1 MTLRNVPKAHT
12 LEQQRQ
18 EINLIASDLDTA
30 VDGTKTF
37 GGNKEFTGDVTFSS
51 TVEFS
56 DSVVANF
63 GDDADL
69 KIYYDGSVG
78 VQTSFIDSDALQI
91 RSATDTSELY
101 ATFLKDGPVELYY
114 DGTKRFGTSATGAS
128 AIGTFDVSG
137 ATEFSGATNLIS
149 GSNKLNFNTNTN
161 QEGQLWANS
170 DYFYINSSATFGM
183 NIQSN
188 SIAIR
193 SASGGENY
201 FTASINNGALLYHD
215 DVKKFETT
223 ATGVSITGNIDSV
236 TDISCNSII
245 NNAGGTPTFSIFN
258 TGNALFE
265 DVEATSLH
273 MKDDKPAYF
282 GTNEDAS
289 LYYDNT
295 SSDLRLDSEVG
306 FHVRWYD
313 SVNTQYE
320 DQVVFSPFGSTNFY
334 YQGAA
339 NPTLSIDDGIDIDG
353 VVTVGS
359 SSATGEV
366 RLAVGGSQANYLKV
380 FASSGETYIRNRD
393 NDIGATATTINIQG
407 RTGVALWQDTG
418 NLGLQVDS
426 SCAVKLYYQTSEKLK
441 TTTDGV
447 EITGT
452 LDVSDTLDVTGNT
465 TIGAPDVTNASTGG
479 VQAFSSGQ
487 LRIQRDGSGSATDK
501 RFQMYYG
508 TSETASITAGGD
520 ATFAGDITLTDDTK
534 QINAQKIKPITTGTG
549 TSLTIGG
556 AGLANIVMESDVV
569 IFDQIGFM
577 AFGSSAGL
585 NLGPYG
591 TGALNVTNGTGV
603 NGIFRRYEEG
613 TWDPDFLGL
622 SAAFTG
628 YSNKVGKYTR
638 IGDVVHVHG
647 FIQLNAQPSFTTAT
661 DYLRLG
667 PLPFNHDSSKNAGY
681 NVTVGGVSCQN
692 FNFHDNDYSN
702 TGQVACGINTDAT
715 SGDSYVIF
723 QVSGNN
729 NTRGIV
735 KNSAIGTDDVI
746 EFQLS
751 YQA

>member
-37 GGNKEFTGDVTFSS
+37 GGSKEFSGDVTF
-51 TVEFS
+51 
-56 DSVVANF
+56 N
-63 GDDADL
+63 
-69 KIYYDGSVG
+69 
-78 VQTSFIDSDALQI
+78 
-91 RSATDTSELY
+91 
-101 ATFLKDGPVELYY
+101 
-114 DGTKRFGTSATGAS
+114 
-128 AIGTFDVSG
+128 DV
-137 ATEFSGATNLIS
+137 TEFTGSTNLIS
-149 GSNKLNFNTNTN
+149 GTNKLNFNTNTN

-170 DYFYINSSATFGM
+170 DNFYINSSATNGM
-183 NIQSN
+183 LIQAN
-188 SIAIR
+188 SIALR
-193 SASGGENY
+193 SATGGENY
-201 FTASINNGALLYHD
+201 FTASINAGARLYYN
-215 DVKKFETT
+215 DVQKFETT
-223 ATGVSITGNIDSV
+223 ATGVNISGNIDDV

-245 NNAGGTPTFSIFN
+245 NNAGGGPTFSIFN

-273 MKDDKPAYF
+273 MKDDRPAYF

-313 SVNTQYE
+313 TVNTQYE
-320 DQVVFSPFGSTNFY
+320 DQAVFSPFGSTSFY

-339 NPTLSIDDGIDIDG
+339 TPTLSIDDGVDVRG

-359 SSATGEV
+359 TSELGEV
-366 RLAVGGSQANYLKV
+366 RLAVGGTQANYLKI

-393 NDIGATATTINIQG
+393 NDIGGTASTINIQG

-452 LDVSDTLDVTGNT
+452 LDVSDTLDVIGNT

-487 LRIQRDGSGSATDK
+487 LRIQRDSAGDATDK

-520 ATFAGDITLTDDTK
+520 ATFAGDLTLTDDTK
-534 QINAQKIKPITTGTG
+534 EVTAQKIKAITTGTG
-549 TSLTIGG
+549 SIMTIGG
-556 AGLANIVMESDVV
+556 NNLGAISLEADVV
-569 IFDQIGFM
+569 VFDQIGFL
-577 AFGSSAGL
+577 AFSSAGL
-585 NLGPYG
+585 NLGAFG
-591 TGALNVTNGTGV
+591 TGALSSSSTATGT
-603 NGIFRRYEEG
+603 NGIFKKYEEG
-613 TWDPDFLGL
+613 TWNTTITGATNL
-622 SAAFTG
+622 SAYNFIEG
-628 YSNKVGKYTR
+628 YYTR
-638 IGDVVHVHG
+638 VGQLVYIEGEITYTNTGNNQELG
-647 FIQLNAQPSFTTAT
+647 FTVTPPFDMAT
-661 DYLRLG
+661 DA
-667 PLPFNHDSSKNAGY
+667 DK
-681 NVTVGGVSCQN
+681 GGVFAGSSYWSASRGFGGVVDNTSANDNEIFVMLHQSQN
-692 FNFHDNDYSN
+692 D
-702 TGQVACGINTDAT
+702 TGTTGICRFSVTYHA
-715 SGDSYVIF
+715 
-723 QVSGNN
+723 
-729 NTRGIV
+729 
-735 KNSAIGTDDVI
+735 A
-746 EFQLS
+746 
-751 YQA
+751 

>member
-18 EINLIASDLDTA
+18 EINLIASDLNTA
-30 VDGTKTF
+30 VDGTQTF
-37 GGNKEFTGDVTFSS
+37 GGSKEFSGDVTF
-51 TVEFS
+51 
-56 DSVVANF
+56 N
-63 GDDADL
+63 
-69 KIYYDGSVG
+69 
-78 VQTSFIDSDALQI
+78 
-91 RSATDTSELY
+91 
-101 ATFLKDGPVELYY
+101 
-114 DGTKRFGTSATGAS
+114 
-128 AIGTFDVSG
+128 DV
-137 ATEFSGATNLIS
+137 TEFTGSTNLIS
-149 GSNKLNFNTNTN
+149 GTNKLNFNTNTN

-170 DYFYINSSATFGM
+170 DNFYINSSATNGM
-183 NIQSN
+183 LIQAN
-188 SIAIR
+188 SIALR
-193 SASGGENY
+193 SATGGENY
-201 FTASINNGALLYHD
+201 FTASINAGARLYHN
-215 DVKKFETT
+215 DVQKFETT
-223 ATGVSITGNIDSV
+223 ATGVNISGNIDNV

-245 NNAGGTPTFSIFN
+245 NNAGGAPTFSIFN

-273 MKDDKPAYF
+273 MKDDRPAYF

-313 SVNTQYE
+313 TVNTQYE
-320 DQVVFSPFGSTNFY
+320 DQAVFSPFGSTSFY

-339 NPTLSIDDGIDIDG
+339 TPTLSIDDGVDVRG

-359 SSATGEV
+359 TSELGEV
-366 RLAVGGSQANYLKV
+366 RLAVGGTQANYLKI

-393 NDIGATATTINIQG
+393 NDIGGTATTINIQG

-452 LDVSDTLDVTGNT
+452 LKVDEILESSLLVNT
-465 TIGAPDVTNASTGG
+465 NNTPSAGEGIEMFYDSAASGGAAGG
-479 VQAFSSGQ
+479 IQAYD
-487 LRIQRDGSGSATDK
+487 RDGAALTRLKIKSSNWQIENDGS
-501 RFQMYYG
+501 
-508 TSETASITAGGD
+508 
-520 ATFAGDITLTDDTK
+520 ATFAGDLTLTDDTK
-534 QINAQKIKPITTGTG
+534 QIYAQKIKPITTGTG

-577 AFGSSAGL
+577 AFGSAGL

-613 TWDPDFLGL
+613 TWSPDFLGL
-622 SAAFTG
+622 SAAFTS
-628 YSNKVGKYTR
+628 YSNKVGRYTR

-647 FIQLNAQPSFTTAT
+647 FIQLTAQPSFTTAT
-661 DYLRLG
+661 DYLSLG

-702 TGQVACGINTDAT
+702 TGQVACGIRTDAT

-735 KNSAIGTDDVI
+735 KNSAIGTNDII

>member
-1 MTLRNVPKAHT
+1 MTLRNVPTSFT

-18 EINLIASDLDTA
+18 EINTIAVDLDTA
-30 VDGTKTF
+30 VDGIQTFSGNKTF
-37 GGNKEFTGDVTFSS
+37 SNDVTFEAQAFWGNS
-51 TVEFS
+51 
-56 DSVVANF
+56 
-63 GDDADL
+63 DL

-114 DGTKRFGTSATGAS
+114 DGTKRFGTNATGATVLGTL
-128 AIGTFDVSG
+128 AADGVTIGGDISIGDSDQILFGADNDMTLYHSGIHGFLENGTGDLYLRSG
-137 ATEFSGATNLIS
+137 AATAIHIEPAAGADSIIANAG
-149 GSNKLNFNTNTN
+149 GSV
-161 QEGQLWANS
+161 
-170 DYFYINSSATFGM
+170 D
-183 NIQSN
+183 
-188 SIAIR
+188 
-193 SASGGENY
+193 
-201 FTASINNGALLYHD
+201 LYYNA
-215 DVKKFETT
+215 VKKFETT
-223 ATGVSITGNIDSV
+223 STGVNISGNIDDV

-245 NNAGGTPTFSIFN
+245 NNAGGAPTFSIFN

-273 MKDDKPAYF
+273 MKDDRPAYF

-313 SVNTQYE
+313 TVNTQYE
-320 DQVVFSPFGSTNFY
+320 DQAVFSPFGSTSFY

-339 NPTLSIDDGIDIDG
+339 TPTLSIDDGVDVRG
-353 VVTVGS
+353 LVTVGS
-359 SSATGEV
+359 NTVAGEV
-366 RLAVGGSQANYLKV
+366 RIGLESSNYLKI
-380 FASSGETYIRNRD
+380 FGSSGETYIRNRD
-393 NDIGATATTINIQG
+393 NDIGGTATGINIQG

-426 SCAVKLYYQTSEKLK
+426 NCAVKLYYQTSEKL
-441 TTTDGV
+441 TTTTNGIEV
-447 EITGT
+447 TGT
-452 LDVSDTLDVTGNT
+452 LDVSGNT
-465 TIGAPDVTNASTGG
+465 TIGAPDITNASTGG

-487 LRIQRDGSGSATDK
+487 LRIQRDSAGDATDK

-520 ATFAGDITLTDDTK
+520 ATFGNITLSDDTK
-534 QINAQKIKPITTGTG
+534 EIFAQTIHPITTGAN
-549 TSLTIGG
+549 SLMTLGG
-556 AGLANIVMESDVV
+556 ANLATLQVATDLV
-569 IFDQIGFM
+569 IFERQIAFM
-577 AFGSSAGL
+577 PYSNAGL
-585 NLGPYG
+585 LLGGNGQGGLSSGG
-591 TGALNVTNGTGV
+591 TNAV
-603 NGIFRRYEEG
+603 FKKYEEG

-622 SAAFTG
+622 SAAFTS
-628 YSNKVGKYTR
+628 YSNKVGRYTR

-647 FIQLNAQPSFTTAT
+647 FIQLTAQPSFTTAT

-667 PLPFNHDSSKNAGY
+667 PLPFNHDSSKNGGY

-735 KNSAIGTDDVI
+735 KNSAIGTNDII